1 MAVDS
6 EADYLPKL
14 RMLRIFLDAN
24 ALFSAARA
32 SGAMRQILKALKNHG
47 HVLLTAMALRCDA
60 LVTGNKTHFGAG
72 CGKSFGVAGKNELKQ
87 AN

>member
-1 MAVDS
+1 M
-6 EADYLPKL
+6 PKF
-14 RMLRIFLDAN
+14 RTLRIFLDAN

-32 SGAMRQILKALKNHG
+32 SGAMRQMLKALKNQG
-47 HVLLTAMALRCDA
+47 HVLLTAMALRYDA
-60 LVTGNKTHFGAG
+60 LVTGDKTHFGAG